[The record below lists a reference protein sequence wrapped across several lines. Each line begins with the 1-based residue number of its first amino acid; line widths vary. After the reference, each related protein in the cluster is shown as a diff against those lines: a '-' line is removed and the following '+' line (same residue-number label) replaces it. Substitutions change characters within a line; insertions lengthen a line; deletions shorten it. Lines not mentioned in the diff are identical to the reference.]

1 MGSVFLSL
9 LIDVRWDLDYL
20 SPAMTK
26 DKLIKILRGIL
37 KTDNDLS
44 LLLKLKKGELET
56 LVACVRDRVENFRR

>member
-44 LLLKLKKGELET
+44 FLLKLKKGELET
-56 LVACVRDRVENFRR
+56 LVACVRDRVENFRG